1 MNQYLN
7 FGKSP
12 SIPPLSLS
20 ALCGSSGG
28 NSGAEDRTVTT
39 SPSSS
44 SGLAPQ
50 STVINPL
57 DRLLKQHTPAIFNN
71 LFSAQLAQPNSAAAA
86 ATLAAYQQYQQ
97 QSSPIKS
104 AVGAAAAAAPFPFD
118 PHHLAAAGVEQP
130 SAAAAAA
137 MILSDPKFIW
147 KSYLQTAAL
156 FLQQQQQQSLA
167 CNKSIGVL
175 A

>member
-20 ALCGSSGG
+20 ALCGNSGG
-28 NSGAEDRTVTT
+28 NNGAEDRTVTT
-39 SPSSS
+39 SPASS

-71 LFSAQLAQPNSAAAA
+71 LFSAQLAQSNSAAAA

-97 QSSPIKS
+97 SSPIKS
-104 AVGAAAAAAPFPFD
+104 AVGTAAAPFPFD
-118 PHHLAAAGVEQP
+118 PHHLAAASVEQP

-156 FLQQQQQQSLA
+156 FLQQQQQQQQSLA